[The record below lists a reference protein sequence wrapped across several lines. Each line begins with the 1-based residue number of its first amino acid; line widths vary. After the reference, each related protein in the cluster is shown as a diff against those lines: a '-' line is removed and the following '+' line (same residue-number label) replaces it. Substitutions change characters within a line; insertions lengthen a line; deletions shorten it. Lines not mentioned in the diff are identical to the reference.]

1 MQWKFRALWA
11 PLRGCAMIHQH
22 WCHNSPNERKSPPAG
37 RRRKAAA
44 LPTNETDC
52 PVSRLRARLNCPVL
66 NNQPFV
72 PGLCPAAFIPG
83 VPAAEAALAMR
94 HHYVCWLQHF
104 MRGWPA
110 AAAGA
115 QTLHAA
121 TLPRAQFSI
130 VASGK
135 QSTTGTKEGWP
146 SGRSSGTAQ
155 QFPDAACC
163 LSECPWT
170 CIKVCRCSSNRHTA
184 ARLQLASRLQ
194 SLLKQRENVK
204 TGALKCEVQHAA
216 VQQYIGSWPPGAG
229 PAQTCL
235 VHSSQP

>member
-121 TLPRAQFSI
+121 TLPRAQFSFLLWQ
-130 VASGK
+130 VASKAPPEPRRDGHLGAAAVPHSSF
-135 QSTTGTKEGWP
+135 QMLLAACLSVL
-146 SGRSSGTAQ
+146 GRASKCA
-155 QFPDAACC
+155 DAAAIA
-163 LSECPWT
+163 T
-170 CIKVCRCSSNRHTA
+170 RRRVYSSRADCNHF
-184 ARLQLASRLQ
+184 
-194 SLLKQRENVK
+194 
-204 TGALKCEVQHAA
+204 
-216 VQQYIGSWPPGAG
+216 
-229 PAQTCL
+229 
-235 VHSSQP
+235 